1 MTERAEKRARRES
14 LQRELQ
20 IVRSTIWTL
29 REVAKGKPP
38 GHGARFELQ
47 RAEEK
52 EVQILE
58 ALAHLGVEPD

>member
-1 MTERAEKRARRES
+1 MAESAEKLARREG

-20 IVRSTIWTL
+20 IARSTIWTL
-29 REVAKGKPP
+29 REVTRDKPL

-52 EVQILE
+52 EEQILE

>member
-1 MTERAEKRARRES
+1 MAESAEKRARREG

-29 REVAKGKPP
+29 REVARDKPP
-38 GHGARFELQ
+38 GHGTRFELQ

-52 EVQILE
+52 EAQILM